1 MGLAQSLRLA
11 MEKLQL
17 QVRILA
23 NVYFMEL
30 LLKIKKNVEFEDGIT
45 FLSETCGNWECERF
59 FDRRLIPRTGK
70 DEYWKIFCKS
80 YQQTASIERMH
91 CNDWLSKCVVLYR
104 FLVLPGSVETQLR
117 WSGKHLR
124 VTLFIPVS
132 TGSKGVK
139 IDQETPE
146 L

>member
-1 MGLAQSLRLA
+1 MIDFQ
-11 MEKLQL
+11 
-17 QVRILA
+17 
-23 NVYFMEL
+23 NVLFY
-30 LLKIKKNVEFEDGIT
+30 IV
-45 FLSETCGNWECERF
+45 
-59 FDRRLIPRTGK
+59 
-70 DEYWKIFCKS
+70 
-80 YQQTASIERMH
+80 
-91 CNDWLSKCVVLYR
+91 